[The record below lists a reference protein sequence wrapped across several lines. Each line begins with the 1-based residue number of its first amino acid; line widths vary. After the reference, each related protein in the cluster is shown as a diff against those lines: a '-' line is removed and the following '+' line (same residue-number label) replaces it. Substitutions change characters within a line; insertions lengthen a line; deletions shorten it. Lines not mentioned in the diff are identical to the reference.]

1 MLQVIP
7 YFEIPYNSNE
17 IGLVRVS
24 RLDVGSDFHCSPQ
37 DIHSKCIILSDG
49 VKAGTTDEP
58 DENML
63 DPMPSEVK
71 RILKSSEFP
80 SSTSLHMA
88 YKEAYPDTIP
98 TWTIHSL
105 LLPGRDC

>member
-7 YFEIPYNSNE
+7 YFDIPYNSNE

-24 RLDVGSDFHCSPQ
+24 RLDLGSDFHCSPQ

-49 VKAGTTDEP
+49 VKVGSADEP
-58 DENML
+58 DKSML
-63 DPMPSEVK
+63 DPMPLEVK
-71 RILKSSEFP
+71 RLLKSSKFTN
-80 SSTSLHMA
+80 TSIQQA
-88 YKEAYPDTIP
+88 YKVAFPDAIP